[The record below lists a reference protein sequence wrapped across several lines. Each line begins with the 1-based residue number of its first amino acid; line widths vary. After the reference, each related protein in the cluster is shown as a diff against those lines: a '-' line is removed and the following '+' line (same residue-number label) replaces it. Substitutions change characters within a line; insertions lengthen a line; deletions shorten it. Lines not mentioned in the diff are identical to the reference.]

1 MIPRRQVKNPHA
13 EAEQFRRRAAL
24 GFLGVLVCLLG
35 LGGWYFKLQVLDHD
49 VYATRSEANR
59 IKPRPVVPGRGMIYD
74 RNGRLLAENVPAFR
88 LDVTPDKVKDMDAT
102 LEGLAKIISI
112 SPEELEA
119 FNKSRKAR
127 RKFLPVT
134 LKLRMSDEEMA
145 RFAVDRWRF
154 PGVELEPYLTRR
166 YPYGDL
172 FAHIIGYVG
181 RVDDKDLEILGEGN
195 AALTHIGKSGLER
208 YYEQQLRGKVG
219 YEQVETNVQGR
230 AIRTIGRV
238 AAQSGADLR
247 LSIDAD
253 LQRAMVAAFGDQE
266 GSAVAMDPRTGEV
279 LAMVSLP
286 SYDPN
291 LFVNGISHAD
301 FKALNENPSR
311 PQFNRLVLGGVAPGS
326 TLKPLIGLA
335 GLDSGVRRPEDKV
348 LSTGMFYLP
357 GTSRG
362 WGDAHRGGHGWTD
375 LRKSIAESVN
385 TYYYKLALDLGIER
399 FDHYMEYYGFGQP
412 TGIDLTGEI
421 GGILPSPA
429 YKRKTRKEA
438 WYPGDTVNISIGQG
452 DWKVTPLQLARG
464 VSALADGQLR
474 TPHLVI
480 QQRDGFD
487 SDWTA
492 APPGESKPVS
502 PNPNN
507 VQAVREGMMATMRP
521 GGSGWRVA
529 VGAPYVM
536 AGKTGTAQVIS
547 RKGTAAVNP
556 KSLPMHLRHR
566 ALFVG
571 FAPVENPVI
580 AIAVAVEGGGYG
592 GSAAAP
598 IARKVFDAYL
608 LGKMPEGMQPL
619 DSERGTTAIGATA
632 FDNEDAGARQAGDLA
647 AAQLGG
653 HPVQVGAPAPEP
665 APAPQPGTPAA
676 AAVPATPRPTVAEP
690 AR

>member
-1 MIPRRQVKNPHA
+1 
-13 EAEQFRRRAAL
+13 
-24 GFLGVLVCLLG
+24 
-35 LGGWYFKLQVLDHD
+35 
-49 VYATRSEANR
+49 
-59 IKPRPVVPGRGMIYD
+59 
-74 RNGRLLAENVPAFR
+74 
-88 LDVTPDKVKDMDAT
+88 MDAT

-134 LKLRMSDEEMA
+134 LKLRMSDE
-145 RFAVDRWRF
+145 RWRACRRPLAF

-208 YYEQQLRGKVG
+208 YYEQQLRGRVG

-238 AAQSGADLR
+238 AAQSSADLR

-301 FKALNENPSR
+301 FKALNETRRGRSSTAWCSVASPRFHAETPDR
-311 PQFNRLVLGGVAPGS
+311 PGRPGF
-326 TLKPLIGLA
+326 
-335 GLDSGVRRPEDKV
+335 GVRRPEDKV

-438 WYPGDTVNISIGQG
+438 WFPGDTVNISIGQG
-452 DWKVTPLQLARG
+452 DWKVTRCSWRAASARWPTASCAPAPGDPAARRIRQRLDGNAGRRSRSAQPQQRAGRARGHDGDHAARRQRLARG
-464 VSALADGQLR
+464 GGCAV
-474 TPHLVI
+474 
-480 QQRDGFD
+480 RDGRQD
-487 SDWTA
+487 RYRTGHQPQGHCCSEPEEPADA
-492 APPGESKPVS
+492 PAPPR
-502 PNPNN
+502 
-507 VQAVREGMMATMRP
+507 AVRWLR
-521 GGSGWRVA
+521 
-529 VGAPYVM
+529 
-536 AGKTGTAQVIS
+536 AG
-547 RKGTAAVNP
+547 R
-556 KSLPMHLRHR
+556 
-566 ALFVG
+566 
-571 FAPVENPVI
+571 NPVI

-632 FDNEDAGARQAGDLA
+632 FDNEDASARQAGDLA
-647 AAQLGG
+647 AAQVGE
-653 HPVQVGAPAPEP
+653 HPVLIGVPAPAP
-665 APAPQPGTPAA
+665 APAPQPDAQAPRCRPRHGRPLRSPHDECSC
-676 AAVPATPRPTVAEP
+676 VGPATCCAASSVRWTGCCAWPS